1 MAGVSAAR
9 YSKEL
14 GSRPI
19 STRPVAT
26 IGHDGQPGK
35 NICQTIKYI
44 MRAHALSQVHVLRV
58 ATSDNI
64 ADLPSRGEFNV
75 LRAVQAGR
83 NNTSKHLCRVAC
95 LFCQAIQMDPV
106 VGLQQSE
113 ESCWHVLQERWQL

>member
-1 MAGVSAAR
+1 
-9 YSKEL
+9 
-14 GSRPI
+14 
-19 STRPVAT
+19 
-26 IGHDGQPGK
+26 
-35 NICQTIKYI
+35 

-64 ADLPSRGEFNV
+64 ADLPFRGEFNV